1 MDIRTKCARGA
12 GGGDVLSRPVT
23 PAIVASSTFA
33 FESQAGVE
41 DYYEAGRGYHY
52 SRYDNP
58 TVRAAERFLADIEG
72 GEEAVLFS
80 SGMAAISTTLLALA
94 RTGRRRIASQRCIYG
109 GTANVLS
116 HVLPDLG
123 IETDWI
129 EEEELPSLAPGRL
142 ERASVLYLETPT
154 NPGLGIVDLRRAAE
168 VARAAGALS
177 VVDSTF
183 GTPAFQRPLELGIDV
198 VVHSATKYL
207 GGHADLT
214 AGGVVGRSAVV
225 GGIAKLR
232 RSLGGILDPFQA
244 FLLHRGM
251 QTLPVR
257 MEAHARGAE
266 VVARSLEGHPRLRRV
281 LWPGLPSHPN
291 HEAAKRQMSGFGGM
305 VTLDIEGGEAA
316 AFRLHDR
323 VRLFTRAASLGGVGS
338 LVSLPTRTSHR
349 HLTDEERARA
359 GVTPGMARLSIGLEA
374 PEDLVEDLR
383 SALS

>member
-1 MDIRTKCARGA
+1 MNIRTLCARGA
-12 GGGDVLSRPVT
+12 GGAEALSRPVT
-23 PAIVASSTFA
+23 PPIVASSTFT
-33 FESQAGVE
+33 FDSQAGVE

-80 SGMAAISTTLLALA
+80 SGMAAISTALLSLA
-94 RTGRRRIASQRCIYG
+94 RTDRKRIAAQRCIYG
-109 GTANVLS
+109 GTAHVLS

-129 EEEELPSLAPGRL
+129 EQDELPGLSSRRL

-154 NPGLGIVDLRRAAE
+154 NPALGVVDLRSAAE
-168 VARAAGALS
+168 AARSAGAVS

-183 GTPAFQRPLELGIDV
+183 GTPVFQRPLEMGIDV

-214 AGGVVGRSAVV
+214 AGAVVGRSAVV
-225 GGIAKLR
+225 SAIAKLR
-232 RSLGGILDPFQA
+232 RSLGGVLDPFQA

-266 VVARSLEGHPRLRRV
+266 AVARSLEGHPRILRV
-281 LWPGLPSHPN
+281 LWPGLASHPD
-291 HEAAKRQMSGFGGM
+291 HELAKRQMSGFGGM
-305 VTLDIEGGEAA
+305 VTVDLDGGEAA

-323 VRLFTRAASLGGVGS
+323 VRLFARAASLGGVAS

-383 SALS
+383 SALA

>member
-1 MDIRTKCARGA
+1 MDIRTLCARGA
-12 GGGDVLSRPVT
+12 GGADSASRPVT
-23 PAIVASSTFA
+23 PPIVASSTYTFD
-33 FESQAGVE
+33 SQAGVE
-41 DYYEAGRGYHY
+41 DYYAAGRGYHY

-58 TVRAAERFLADIEG
+58 TVRAAEGFLAAIEG

-80 SGMAAISTTLLALA
+80 SGMAAITTTLLALA
-94 RTGRRRIASQRCIYG
+94 RTGRKRIASQRCIYG

-123 IETDWI
+123 IQTDWI
-129 EEEELPSLAPGRL
+129 EDDELADVSPRRL

-154 NPGLGIVDLRRAAE
+154 NPRLGIVDLRKAAAAASE
-168 VARAAGALS
+168 AGAVS

-183 GTPAFQRPLELGIDV
+183 GTPAFQRPLAMGIDV

-214 AGGVVGRSAVV
+214 AGGVVGGKAVV
-225 GGIAKLR
+225 AGIAKLR

-257 MEAHARGAE
+257 MEAHARGASA
-266 VVARSLEGHPRLRRV
+266 VAMGLEGHPALARV
-281 LWPGLPSHPN
+281 LWPGLPSHPD
-291 HEAAKRQMSGFGGM
+291 HELAKRQMTGFGGM
-305 VTLDIEGGEAA
+305 VTLDLRGGEAA

-338 LVSLPTRTSHR
+338 LVSLPSKTSHR
-349 HLTDEERARA
+349 HQTDEERKKA

-383 SALS
+383 SALA

>member
-1 MDIRTKCARGA
+1 MNIRTLCARGA
-12 GGGDVLSRPVT
+12 GGAEALSRPVT
-23 PAIVASSTFA
+23 PPIVASSTFA
-33 FESQAGVE
+33 FDSQAGVE

-72 GEEAVLFS
+72 GEECVLFS
-80 SGMAAISTTLLALA
+80 SGMAAISTALLSLA
-94 RTGRRRIASQRCIYG
+94 RTGRRRIAAQRCIYG
-109 GTANVLS
+109 GTAHVLS

-129 EEEELPSLAPGRL
+129 EQDELPDLSPRRL

-154 NPGLGIVDLRRAAE
+154 NPALGVVDLRSAAE
-168 VARAAGALS
+168 AARSAGAVS

-183 GTPAFQRPLELGIDV
+183 GTPAFQRPLEMGIDV

-214 AGGVVGRSAVV
+214 AGAVVGRSAVV
-225 GGIAKLR
+225 SAIAKLR
-232 RSLGGILDPFQA
+232 RSLGGVLDPFQA

-251 QTLPVR
+251 QTLAVR

-266 VVARSLEGHPRLRRV
+266 AVARSLEGHPRIVRV
-281 LWPGLPSHPN
+281 LWPGLASHPD
-291 HEAAKRQMSGFGGM
+291 HELAKRQMSGFGGM
-305 VTLDIEGGEAA
+305 VTLDLDGGEAA

-323 VRLFTRAASLGGVGS
+323 VRLFARAASLGGVAS

-349 HLTDEERARA
+349 HLTDEERAKA